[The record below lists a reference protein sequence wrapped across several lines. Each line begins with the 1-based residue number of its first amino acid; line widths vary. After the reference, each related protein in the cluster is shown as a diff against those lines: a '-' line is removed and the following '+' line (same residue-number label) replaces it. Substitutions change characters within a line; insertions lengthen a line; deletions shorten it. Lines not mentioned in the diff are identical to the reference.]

1 MNMMNIELS
10 LRILETYLTK
20 EQNIEISYLLIN
32 GPDSW
37 QRSYLP
43 VPEKADLT
51 AEVLIT
57 CQDGLAWICLVPK
70 TTKKSGGRNGAGG
83 VQ

>member
-1 MNMMNIELS
+1 MNIELS

-20 EQNIEISYLLIN
+20 EQNIEVTNLLLN
-32 GPDSW
+32 GPNHW

-57 CQDGLAWICLVPK
+57 CQGDLAWICLVPK
-70 TTKKSGGRNGAGG
+70 TTKKSDGQNGAGSAR
-83 VQ
+83 